1 MKFGVFSVSMPEYG
15 IEESVRLLKELGY
28 DGVEWRVAEMPEK
41 EPENVPF
48 ALRYWACNKSTLEL
62 RSIEAEA
69 AKAKALCDEAGLEI
83 FGLTT
88 YLATNEL
95 EPLARVFHAARS
107 IGCRQVRVGLVP
119 YNPAKADAPYPV
131 LFARLREDLKAIDA
145 LAAETGVKA
154 VLELHM
160 DTLISS
166 PSAAYRALEGFDPAR
181 IGLIFDPG
189 NMVNEGF
196 EDYQKSF
203 ELLGDYIAHI
213 HIKNGIL
220 APDGE
225 DELGACKWKRV
236 WTPLK
241 KGMAD
246 LKKLFAVAR
255 KAGYDGTFSI
265 EDFSNDEATP
275 DKLRENIAY
284 LKALA
289 ASAQVPA
296 PEQEESAFERLAR
309 PERSKP

>member
-95 EPLARVFHAARS
+95 GPLTRVFHAARS

-131 LFARLREDLKAIDA
+131 LFARMREDLKAIDA

-154 VLELHM
+154 VLEIHM

-166 PSAAYRALEGFDPAR
+166 PSAAYRALEGFDR
-181 IGLIFDPG
+181 
-189 NMVNEGF
+189 
-196 EDYQKSF
+196 
-203 ELLGDYIAHI
+203 AHI
-213 HIKNGIL
+213 HIKKGIL

>member
-95 EPLARVFHAARS
+95 EPLTRVFHAARS

-131 LFARLREDLKAIDA
+131 LFARMRVDGRRNGRQGRAGDPHGHPHIQPQRRLPCTGGLRPRPHRPDLRPRQYG
-145 LAAETGVKA
+145 E
-154 VLELHM
+154 
-160 DTLISS
+160 
-166 PSAAYRALEGFDPAR
+166 R
-181 IGLIFDPG
+181 GL
-189 NMVNEGF
+189 
-196 EDYQKSF
+196 
-203 ELLGDYIAHI
+203 
-213 HIKNGIL
+213 
-220 APDGE
+220 
-225 DELGACKWKRV
+225 
-236 WTPLK
+236 
-241 KGMAD
+241 
-246 LKKLFAVAR
+246 
-255 KAGYDGTFSI
+255 
-265 EDFSNDEATP
+265 
-275 DKLRENIAY
+275 
-284 LKALA
+284 
-289 ASAQVPA
+289 
-296 PEQEESAFERLAR
+296 
-309 PERSKP
+309 

>member
-95 EPLARVFHAARS
+95 EPLTRVFHTARS

-154 VLELHM
+154 VLEPHGHPHLQPQRRLPC
-160 DTLISS
+160 T
-166 PSAAYRALEGFDPAR
+166 G
-181 IGLIFDPG
+181 GLRPRP
-189 NMVNEGF
+189 
-196 EDYQKSF
+196 
-203 ELLGDYIAHI
+203 HR
-213 HIKNGIL
+213 
-220 APDGE
+220 PDLRPRQYGE
-225 DELGACKWKRV
+225 RGL
-236 WTPLK
+236 
-241 KGMAD
+241 
-246 LKKLFAVAR
+246 
-255 KAGYDGTFSI
+255 
-265 EDFSNDEATP
+265 
-275 DKLRENIAY
+275 
-284 LKALA
+284 
-289 ASAQVPA
+289 
-296 PEQEESAFERLAR
+296 
-309 PERSKP
+309 

>member
-1 MKFGVFSVSMPEYG
+1 M
-15 IEESVRLLKELGY
+15 
-28 DGVEWRVAEMPEK
+28 
-41 EPENVPF
+41 
-48 ALRYWACNKSTLEL
+48 CSTPP
-62 RSIEAEA
+62 
-69 AKAKALCDEAGLEI
+69 G
-83 FGLTT
+83 
-88 YLATNEL
+88 
-95 EPLARVFHAARS
+95 S

-154 VLELHM
+154 VLEIHM

-166 PSAAYRALEGFDPAR
+166 PSAAYRALEGFDPAH

-225 DELGACKWKRV
+225 DELGALQMEARLDAAEKRHGG
-236 WTPLK
+236 PEK
-241 KGMAD
+241 
-246 LKKLFAVAR
+246 AVCS
-255 KAGYDGTFSI
+255 G
-265 EDFSNDEATP
+265 
-275 DKLRENIAY
+275 
-284 LKALA
+284 
-289 ASAQVPA
+289 AQGG
-296 PEQEESAFERLAR
+296 L
-309 PERSKP
+309 

>member
-1 MKFGVFSVSMPEYG
+1 M
-15 IEESVRLLKELGY
+15 
-28 DGVEWRVAEMPEK
+28 
-41 EPENVPF
+41 
-48 ALRYWACNKSTLEL
+48 
-62 RSIEAEA
+62 
-69 AKAKALCDEAGLEI
+69 
-83 FGLTT
+83 
-88 YLATNEL
+88 
-95 EPLARVFHAARS
+95 
-107 IGCRQVRVGLVP
+107 
-119 YNPAKADAPYPV
+119 
-131 LFARLREDLKAIDA
+131 REDLKAIDA

-154 VLELHM
+154 VLERHM

-166 PSAAYRALEGFDPAR
+166 PSAAYRALEGFDPAH

>member
-1 MKFGVFSVSMPEYG
+1 MKFGVFSVSMPECG

-95 EPLARVFHAARS
+95 EPLTRVFHAARS

-154 VLELHM
+154 
-160 DTLISS
+160 
-166 PSAAYRALEGFDPAR
+166 GDPHGHPHLQPQR
-181 IGLIFDPG
+181 RLPCTGGLRPRP
-189 NMVNEGF
+189 
-196 EDYQKSF
+196 
-203 ELLGDYIAHI
+203 HR
-213 HIKNGIL
+213 
-220 APDGE
+220 PDLRPRQYGE
-225 DELGACKWKRV
+225 RGL
-236 WTPLK
+236 
-241 KGMAD
+241 
-246 LKKLFAVAR
+246 
-255 KAGYDGTFSI
+255 
-265 EDFSNDEATP
+265 
-275 DKLRENIAY
+275 
-284 LKALA
+284 
-289 ASAQVPA
+289 
-296 PEQEESAFERLAR
+296 
-309 PERSKP
+309 

>member
-1 MKFGVFSVSMPEYG
+1 
-15 IEESVRLLKELGY
+15 
-28 DGVEWRVAEMPEK
+28 
-41 EPENVPF
+41 
-48 ALRYWACNKSTLEL
+48 
-62 RSIEAEA
+62 
-69 AKAKALCDEAGLEI
+69 
-83 FGLTT
+83 
-88 YLATNEL
+88 
-95 EPLARVFHAARS
+95 
-107 IGCRQVRVGLVP
+107 
-119 YNPAKADAPYPV
+119 
-131 LFARLREDLKAIDA
+131 
-145 LAAETGVKA
+145 
-154 VLELHM
+154 M

-166 PSAAYRALEGFDPAR
+166 PSAAYRALEGFDPAH

-284 LKALA
+284 LKALE

>member
-1 MKFGVFSVSMPEYG
+1 
-15 IEESVRLLKELGY
+15 
-28 DGVEWRVAEMPEK
+28 
-41 EPENVPF
+41 
-48 ALRYWACNKSTLEL
+48 
-62 RSIEAEA
+62 
-69 AKAKALCDEAGLEI
+69 
-83 FGLTT
+83 
-88 YLATNEL
+88 
-95 EPLARVFHAARS
+95 
-107 IGCRQVRVGLVP
+107 
-119 YNPAKADAPYPV
+119 
-131 LFARLREDLKAIDA
+131 
-145 LAAETGVKA
+145 
-154 VLELHM
+154 M

-166 PSAAYRALEGFDPAR
+166 PSAAYRALEGFDPAH

-213 HIKNGIL
+213 HIKNGIRIEASTVKL
-220 APDGE
+220 PLFHPALIETSSRTAPDGE